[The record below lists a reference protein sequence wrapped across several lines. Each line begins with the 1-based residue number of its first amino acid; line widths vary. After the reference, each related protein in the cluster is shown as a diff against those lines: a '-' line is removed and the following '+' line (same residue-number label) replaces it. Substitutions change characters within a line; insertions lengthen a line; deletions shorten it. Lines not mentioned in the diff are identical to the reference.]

1 MNLPASDSYPLTPI
15 QQGMLVHHLRAPG
28 SGVDIEQMVVD
39 LPEAIDAGAL
49 REAWS
54 RLQQRHD
61 VLRTSFEWEQ
71 RGEPR
76 QMVHADLPVQW
87 REEDWVGLSAAEQIA
102 RFEAFLRDDRREGF
116 DARKAPLSRF
126 ALFRL
131 GEGAARFVWTF
142 HHMLADGQSYPAL
155 IREVFDTYDALRA
168 GQPAPAFD
176 TPPRYRTFIDWRQAH
191 DASTRSKAEAFWRDE
206 LRGFTAPTPLLMSA
220 ARDEGNPAPRDRTR
234 QLSAVATSA
243 LRAMAASLEVTLPTL
258 IEAAWALVLSANSGE
273 DDVLFGVTRA
283 CRRGTVP
290 QAEAIAGSF
299 INTLPVRV
307 RIDRDRL
314 VADWLHERRAASVRL
329 REFEHTSLLDAQKW
343 SEVAHGQQ
351 LFQSLLV
358 YTPRLIGSLLKEQGG
373 VWARRDVRFHEQTN
387 FPLALFAYGESE
399 LLLKLSFDSAR
410 LAQSTIDA
418 MLEQL
423 DTILTALPEYAQRPI
438 GDVPVLS
445 KSEERLL
452 LETWNATSR
461 PFDSACMHELFERQA
476 ARTPQAM
483 AVAFRDREIT
493 YDELNR
499 GANRVARQLI
509 AHGVGPDQMV
519 GIFVERSIAMVVG
532 LLGILKAGAAYVPLD
547 PAFPAER
554 LTWMLE
560 DTSAPVVL
568 TQAHLTAS
576 LPKSSATTIIIDDDE
591 AAGFE
596 ENPRSGV
603 RPEHLAY
610 VLFTS
615 GSSGRPKGVMV
626 EHRQVANFFAGMD
639 DSLDFTTPGVWL
651 AVTSISF
658 DISVLELFWTLARGF
673 KIVIQEDLE
682 MLARQAPHATASA
695 TGAPAVS
702 AAVSARRMDFSLF
715 YFAADAGEASGNRYR
730 LLLEGAKY
738 ADTHGFSAVWTPE
751 RHFHPFGGLY
761 PNPSVTSAAIAAIT
775 SRIAIRAG
783 SVVLPL
789 HDPIR
794 VAEEWAVVDNL
805 SNGRIGL
812 SFASGWHVNDFALKP
827 EHYRDR
833 KNVMLSGIDTV
844 RRLWRGETVTARNGN
859 GDSIEVRI
867 FPAPVQREPQ
877 IFLTSAGNVD
887 SFKMAGQLGANLLT
901 NLLGQKLED
910 VAIKIAAYRE
920 ARRAAGHAGEGIVSL
935 MLHTFVGDDLDE
947 VRETVRQ
954 PFIEYLR
961 TSTELVK
968 QARWEFPAFATPGK
982 RSGPVD
988 NSDLTSDEVDAMLD
1002 HAFTRYFD
1010 TSGLFGTPEICVR
1023 MVERLKQA
1031 GVDEIACLVDFGIAS
1046 DQVLAHLEH
1055 LNEVRVRSNTA
1066 TAAASAVA
1074 SASADYSIASQIVR
1088 HRVTHLQCTPSLLRT
1103 VLLDSAGAGALKQID
1118 VLMLGGEALPQALV
1132 AEVVPAIRGRLLNMY
1147 GPTETTIW
1155 SATAHIANAAEPVT
1169 IGRPI
1174 ANTQIYLVDRRM
1186 RLVPVGA
1193 AGELL
1198 IGGDGVARG
1207 YLRRPEL
1214 TAEKFVKNP
1223 FVGATGGAGAA
1234 DSRLY
1239 RTGDLARYRDD
1250 GRIEFL
1256 GRIDHQ
1262 VKVRGHRIELGEIE
1276 TALGKH
1282 DDVKQAVVM
1291 ARDGGGS
1298 GQPRLVAY
1306 VVPER
1311 TNAANGSAAVERWQ
1325 AVWDDAYQQRGGAT
1339 QDPTFDISGWRS
1351 SYTGDVIP
1359 EPEMREWVEHTVS
1372 RIMRRRPR
1380 RVLEIGCGTGLLL
1393 FRIAPQ
1399 CEHYTGV
1406 DVSPS
1411 AIARLSSLVAERG
1424 LRNVDVR
1431 VGAADTVLDELSTD
1445 AAAAGKFDVIVLNSV
1460 VQYFPDVEYL
1470 TRVLTRA
1477 ATIVAPGGTIFIG
1490 DVRHLGLLE
1499 AFHTSVEL
1507 ARAAPD
1513 TPRVEL
1519 RQRIRDR
1526 IDNDAELVIAPAYF
1540 HALRSAVPA
1549 IASTLIEP
1557 KRGRVRNELT
1567 RFRYDVSLRIGGGEG
1582 FGAGAQ
1588 TDADV
1593 SVSASATTLE
1603 DLRRA
1608 ASRAQT
1614 SVRESAAF
1622 RGMLN
1627 PRLAR
1632 DLAAVTLLAADDG
1645 PPTAVDAR
1653 RLLETRPEPGV
1664 EIEDVCALAGSDADA
1679 ELDVQVTWPESALDR
1694 YDVTLRP
1701 LPLRNTDR
1709 DSDTNTGTNA
1719 AVGAAGTAGTAAPSS
1734 PISAPMPSGAPPAP
1748 KPWRDYV
1755 HQAKIDNGRLVQ
1767 RWKQHLRDTLPD
1779 YMVPS
1784 AFVILDTLPLTPNG
1798 KIDRKSL
1805 PEPDRGRAEAA
1816 SSTYTAPASDLE
1828 RIIAETWGELLGLD
1842 RVGTTD
1848 NFFDLGANSLLMVQ
1862 AHATLRERL
1871 QRPLS
1876 LVDLFHFPTVGALA
1890 ASLAV
1895 DTSGSA
1901 APSSAIVESQTR
1913 AQSRL
1918 DAMARR
1924 RQSRVV
1930 PRTPAK
1936 S

>member
-1 MNLPASDSYPLTPI
+1 M
-15 QQGMLVHHLRAPG
+15 
-28 SGVDIEQMVVD
+28 
-39 LPEAIDAGAL
+39 
-49 REAWS
+49 
-54 RLQQRHD
+54 
-61 VLRTSFEWEQ
+61 
-71 RGEPR
+71 
-76 QMVHADLPVQW
+76 
-87 REEDWVGLSAAEQIA
+87 
-102 RFEAFLRDDRREGF
+102 
-116 DARKAPLSRF
+116 
-126 ALFRL
+126 
-131 GEGAARFVWTF
+131 
-142 HHMLADGQSYPAL
+142 
-155 IREVFDTYDALRA
+155 
-168 GQPAPAFD
+168 
-176 TPPRYRTFIDWRQAH
+176 
-191 DASTRSKAEAFWRDE
+191 
-206 LRGFTAPTPLLMSA
+206 
-220 ARDEGNPAPRDRTR
+220 
-234 QLSAVATSA
+234 
-243 LRAMAASLEVTLPTL
+243 
-258 IEAAWALVLSANSGE
+258 
-273 DDVLFGVTRA
+273 
-283 CRRGTVP
+283 
-290 QAEAIAGSF
+290 
-299 INTLPVRV
+299 
-307 RIDRDRL
+307 
-314 VADWLHERRAASVRL
+314 ADWLRERRAASVRL

-343 SEVAHGQQ
+343 SEVAHGQP

-410 LAQSTIDA
+410 LAESTIDRW
-418 MLEQL
+418 LEQL

-438 GDVPVLS
+438 ADVPVLS

-452 LETWNATSR
+452 VETWNATSR
-461 PFDSACMHELFERQA
+461 PFDCACMHELFERQA
-476 ARTPQAM
+476 ARTPQAA
-483 AVAFRDREIT
+483 AVAFRDREIS
-493 YDELNR
+493 YDDLNR
-499 GANRVARQLI
+499 RANRVARQLI

-532 LLGILKAGAAYVPLD
+532 LLGVLKAGAAYVPLD

-560 DTSAPVVL
+560 DTAAPVVL

-576 LPKSSATTIIIDDDE
+576 LPKSSAAIVIIDEDQRALADDG
-591 AAGFE
+591 AFG

-639 DSLDFTTPGVWL
+639 DSLEFTTPGVWL

-682 MLARQAPHATASA
+682 TLARQAPHGTASA
-695 TGAPAVS
+695 TGAPSVS
-702 AAVSARRMDFSLF
+702 AAVSSRRMDFSLF

-833 KNVMLSGIDTV
+833 KNVMLSGIDTM
-844 RRLWRGETVTARNGN
+844 RRLWRGDTVTARNGN
-859 GDSIEVRI
+859 GDPIDVRI

-920 ARRAAGHAGEGIVSL
+920 ARRAAGHAGDGIVSL
-935 MLHTFVGDDLDE
+935 MLHTFVGDDLDD

-988 NSDLTSDEVDAMLD
+988 NSDLTPDEVDAMLD

-1023 MVERLKQA
+1023 MVQRLKQA

-1055 LNEVRVRSNTA
+1055 LNEVRVRSNTPA
-1066 TAAASAVA
+1066 AVSAAS
-1074 SASADYSIASQIVR
+1074 SADYSIAAQIVR
-1088 HRVTHLQCTPSLLRT
+1088 HGVTHLQCTPSLLRT
-1103 VLLDSAGAGALKQID
+1103 VLLDSAGAGALKQIE
-1118 VLMLGGEALPQALV
+1118 VLMLGGEPLPQALV

-1174 ANTQIYLVDRRM
+1174 ANTQMYLVDRRM

-1207 YLRRPEL
+1207 YLRRPDL

-1223 FVGATGGAGAA
+1223 FVGAAAAAGLASAA
-1234 DSRLY
+1234 DTADARLY

-1276 TALGKH
+1276 TALGRH
-1282 DDVKQAVVM
+1282 DQVRQAVVM

-1311 TNAANGSAAVERWQ
+1311 GHASVDADTSDASNGRAAVERWQ

-1372 RIMRRRPR
+1372 RIMRPRPR

-1424 LRNVDVR
+1424 WRNVDVR
-1431 VGAADTVLDELSTD
+1431 VGAADAVLDELS
-1445 AAAAGKFDVIVLNSV
+1445 AAASSSASAAEPAAPFDVIVLNSV

-1477 ATIVAPGGTIFIG
+1477 ATIVAPGGTIFVG

-1513 TPRVEL
+1513 TPRAEL

-1540 HALRSAVPA
+1540 HALRSAVPS
-1549 IASTLIEP
+1549 ITRTTIEP

-1567 RFRYDVSLRIGGGEG
+1567 RFRYDVSLRIGVGEG
-1582 FGAGAQ
+1582 LGAGAQ

-1614 SVRESAAF
+1614 SIRESAAF
-1622 RGMLN
+1622 RGVLN

-1632 DLAAVTLLAADDG
+1632 DLTAVALLAADDG
-1645 PPTAVDAR
+1645 PPTAGDAR
-1653 RLLETRPEPGV
+1653 RLLEARPEPGV
-1664 EIEDVCALAGSDADA
+1664 EIEDVWALAGNDADA
-1679 ELDVQVTWPESALDR
+1679 GLDVQVTWPESALDR

-1701 LPLRNTDR
+1701 QPLHMGNDAIAT
-1709 DSDTNTGTNA
+1709 TVATAVA
-1719 AVGAAGTAGTAAPSS
+1719 AADAAADTAAPPS
-1734 PISAPMPSGAPPAP
+1734 PRPASFSATVVPTSGLPLPVPAP

-1816 SSTYTAPASDLE
+1816 ASTYTAPASDLE

-1895 DTSGSA
+1895 ETPGSA
-1901 APSSAIVESQTR
+1901 GPSSALVESQSR

-1924 RQSRVV
+1924 RQSRLV